1 MRETYPITTETLNIL
16 DGHAKQIA
24 LEMDVDKSYLY
35 QILSSVEADPF
46 GKFRDYSQKP
56 RPMGGQGANINERQ

>member
-1 MRETYPITTETLNIL
+1 MRETYPLTTETLNIL

-46 GKFRDYSQKP
+46 GEDPRLFAKAASNGRAGSQYK
-56 RPMGGQGANINERQ
+56 